1 MTMINVKDLSSR
13 HRQTLDD
20 IMTEPPK
27 VGVKW
32 EDITAFI
39 KATGGT
45 IKKNDGSRRK
55 FQIGK
60 TKFHTHEP
68 HPQSTIDRGALAGL
82 REWLVNSVRVNYE

>member
-1 MTMINVKDLSSR
+1 MINVKDLSSR

-45 IKKNDGSRRK
+45 IKRM
-55 FQIGK
+55 
-60 TKFHTHEP
+60 T
-68 HPQSTIDRGALAGL
+68 
-82 REWLVNSVRVNYE
+82 VRVASFRLEKRSSIPMNLIQKAR